1 MAKKSSIEREK
12 RLEETVRK
20 YAERRKKLL
29 RDIKKAE
36 STYVNENNATHESDV
51 QFAATTQISKLYR
64 KFNRIPRDASPSR
77 RRNRCW
83 VTGRSRGFY
92 RDFGLSR
99 HVIREL
105 GNEGLLPGLQR
116 ASW

>member
-1 MAKKSSIEREK
+1 MAKKSKIEREK
-12 RLEETVRK
+12 RLENT
-20 YAERRKKLL
+20 
-29 RDIKKAE
+29 IKKYRSRRTTILQDLRRAE
-36 STYVNENNATHESDV
+36 LSFESDGL
-51 QFAATTQISKLYR
+51 LYEVELFEFQNLLVSELYK

-99 HVIREL
+99 HVIREM
-105 GNEGLLPGLQR
+105 GNEGLLPGLR
-116 ASW
+116 RSSW

>member
-1 MAKKSSIEREK
+1 MAKKAKIEREK
-12 RLEETVRK
+12 RIEETVRK
-20 YAERRKKLL
+20 YAKRRKKLL
-29 RDIKKAE
+29 HNIKKAE
-36 STYVNENNATHESDV
+36 STYLNKNNAIYKSNV
-51 QFAATTQISKLYR
+51 QFAITAQISKLYR
-64 KFNRIPRDASPSR
+64 KFNKIPRNASPSR

-83 VTGRSRGFY
+83 ITGRSRGFY